1 MQMMATRRALQSL
14 CVLALGL
21 MLSACAVTQWA
32 EEKTRIDYRSA
43 TSRQALDVPPD
54 LVTPRADPRYQLP
67 EPAAADRTLSGFERG
82 RGAVAAQGS
91 SILPKVP
98 GVRIEREGARRWLLV
113 EATPEAL
120 WTQVRD
126 FWVDNG
132 FRMDTERP
140 DAGILET
147 DWAEN
152 RAKIPMDLFRRT
164 IGRVFEN
171 LYSTSERDRFRTRFE
186 RTERGTEVHISH
198 RGMIEVYSSSEKDKT
213 VWQPR
218 PSDPEL
224 EAEFLNRLM
233 LRLGGKDARPATAA
247 ASSGASA
254 APGAPGA
261 PGSRAAIAAPASSA
275 APVAAS
281 RLAGDAADRRIEF
294 DQPFDRAWRSVGL
307 ALDRGSFTIEDRD
320 RSAGTYFVRY
330 IDADEQARAAASG
343 KGFFSRL
350 FSGGRSPLSQQFRFV
365 LTTAG
370 AGTRI
375 AVLDKDG
382 KPTREL
388 DRTTVNRMLE
398 LLNQELSR

>member
-1 MQMMATRRALQSL
+1 MAWRR
-14 CVLALGL
+14 VRPLALVCLGL
-21 MLSACAVTQWA
+21 TLSACAVTEWA
-32 EEKTRIDYRSA
+32 DEKTRIDYRSA
-43 TSRQALDVPPD
+43 SSRPSLDVPPD
-54 LVTPRADPRYQLP
+54 LVTPRADPRYLLP

-82 RGAVAAQGS
+82 RGVPSAQGS
-91 SILPKVP
+91 SIMPRIAGL
-98 GVRIEREGARRWLLV
+98 RIEREGARRWLLV
-113 EATPEAL
+113 EATPENL

-126 FWVDNG
+126 FWTDNG
-132 FRMDTERP
+132 FRMDVERP

-152 RAKIPMDLFRRT
+152 RAKIPMDLIRRT
-164 IGRVFEN
+164 LGRVLDS

-186 RTERGTEVHISH
+186 RTDRGTEIHISH
-198 RGMIEVYSSSEKDKT
+198 RGMVEVYSSSEKDKT

-233 LRLGGKDARPATAA
+233 LRLGGRDARPAPSAPQATAA
-247 ASSGASA
+247 A
-254 APGAPGA
+254 APGAAAGDRPA
-261 PGSRAAIAAPASSA
+261 GSASAVAAVPAAPALQL
-275 APVAAS
+275 
-281 RLAGDAADRRIEF
+281 RLTGEGAGRRIEL

-320 RSAGTYFVRY
+320 RSAGIYFVRY

-343 KGFFSRL
+343 KGFFARL
-350 FSGGRSPLSQQFRFV
+350 FSGGRTPQVQKFRFV
-365 LTTAG
+365 VASADG
-370 AGTRI
+370 VTRVT
-375 AVLDKDG
+375 VLDKDG
-382 KPTREL
+382 QATRDA